1 LDLSQLPK
9 IELHLHLDYS
19 LSYEVVSQIDASI
32 TYDAYRETFIA
43 PPKCVNLA
51 DCLTRAAAGVALMQ
65 TKEQLRSVTADL
77 FEQLQRDNVI
87 YAEIATRIIQSASY
101 IGWGSR

>member
-1 LDLSQLPK
+1 MDLSQLPK

-43 PPKCVNLA
+43 PPKCVSLA
-51 DCLTRAAAGVALMQ
+51 DCLTRAAAGVASMQ
-65 TKEQLRSVTADL
+65 TKEQLRLVTADL

-101 IGWGSR
+101 IDWCSR